1 MEGAD
6 GFTPTYSPSF
16 FALPSASVCGSQ
28 VSWATPFKD
37 IAAAQET
44 SAVFRSM
51 HQKKKGN
58 YAEETDRHEL
68 MELGSVS
75 VH

>member
-1 MEGAD
+1 MGGFE

-16 FALPSASVCGSQ
+16 LLLPSARVCGSQ

-44 SAVFRSM
+44 SAVFRNM
-51 HQKKKGN
+51 HLKKKGN
-58 YAEETDRHEL
+58 YAEETGRHEL